1 MPTNA
6 PSDPFARDR
15 LPPRD
20 AWAVARFVEAL
31 PAGGR

>member
-20 AWAVARFVEAL
+20 AR
-31 PAGGR
+31 PSSCSTTTPNIRRG